1 MASRRRIRKAK
12 ARKQKPHSEQQ
23 TLRSDHGCLN
33 GPVLS
38 VEMGK
43 ALSYLLF
50 PPSIWGFRTL
60 RIYTVTFFFFNYAI
74 VCVVIS
80 PPWLFSAI
88 SDLRSWKSL
97 GTHKGRRVSKGI
109 WLSTISAL
117 ELCSVQLETN
127 SWTPLI
133 SCLLCYLIIQ
143 FCIIF
148 RIHLPCFIHFISI

>member
-50 PPSIWGFRTL
+50 PPIHL
-60 RIYTVTFFFFNYAI
+60 RLQNPENLYSDFFFFNYAI

-97 GTHKGRRVSKGI
+97 GTHKGRRVSI